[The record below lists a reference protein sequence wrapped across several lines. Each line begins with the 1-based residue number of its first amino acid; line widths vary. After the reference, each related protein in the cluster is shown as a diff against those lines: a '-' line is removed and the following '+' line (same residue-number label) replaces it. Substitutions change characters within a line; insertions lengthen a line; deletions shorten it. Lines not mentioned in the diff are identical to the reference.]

1 MIKKFFISLILFLL
15 IIQSAVVDT
24 SFAITA
30 EERLEEVEKQLIA
43 VANQIKQYE
52 GEKTDLEKAILAND
66 AAIKKVNDELAVVQK
81 EFPEIKPVDAER
93 AYRLAYEKYSD
104 NRDKGFASM
113 REEYKK
119 GSAGQL
125 KGKDAITKKSKP
137 GGNETTHPARG
148 KLVGE
153 DDAPRISAAIGN
165 LDIEDSDPY
174 MLIARGLQKSVSG
187 EVLSQRERKALKPYV
202 KLFTKL
208 LTTPQF
214 RSNMIAMNKILKG
227 KDGSK

>member
-1 MIKKFFISLILFLL
+1 MNVNELYEGWGWLDWSGREMKTKYIPFAKRWINIHPKK
-15 IIQSAVVDT
+15 
-24 SFAITA
+24 
-30 EERLEEVEKQLIA
+30 RLIA
-43 VANQIKQYE
+43 K
-52 GEKTDLEKAILAND
+52 LM
-66 AAIKKVNDELAVVQK
+66 K
-81 EFPEIKPVDAER
+81 EFPDIKPIDAEK

-104 NRDKGFASM
+104 NRDKGYAAM
-113 REEYKK
+113 REEHKT

-137 GGNETTHPARG
+137 GGNETPHPARG

-153 DDAPRISAAIGN
+153 DDTPKISAAIGN
-165 LDIEDSDPY
+165 LGIEDSDPY

>member
-1 MIKKFFISLILFLL
+1 MNVNELYEGWGWLKSLDFSGREMKTKYIPFAKRWINIHPKK
-15 IIQSAVVDT
+15 
-24 SFAITA
+24 
-30 EERLEEVEKQLIA
+30 RLIA
-43 VANQIKQYE
+43 K
-52 GEKTDLEKAILAND
+52 L
-66 AAIKKVNDELAVVQK
+66 QK

-104 NRDKGFASM
+104 NRDKGFAAM

-137 GGNETTHPARG
+137 GGNETPHPARG

-153 DDAPRISAAIGN
+153 DDTARLSAAIGSLG
-165 LDIEDSDPY
+165 LDNDDPY
-174 MLIARGLQKSVSG
+174 MLIARGLQKSVGG
-187 EVLSQRERKALKPYV
+187 EGLSIRERNALKPYV
-202 KLFTKL
+202 GLFTKL

-214 RSNMIAMNKILKG
+214 RSNMLAMNKILKG
-227 KDGSK
+227 KGKGHSNVEKDKQSKGS